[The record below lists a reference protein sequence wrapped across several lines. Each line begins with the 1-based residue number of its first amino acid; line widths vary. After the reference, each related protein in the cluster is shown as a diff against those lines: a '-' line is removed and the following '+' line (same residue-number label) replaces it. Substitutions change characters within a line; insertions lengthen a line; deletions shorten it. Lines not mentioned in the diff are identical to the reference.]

1 MVDSLKALRSPEALK
16 RPWDLQLPIP
26 SLVQRST
33 QKKVP
38 IVTENDS
45 KLSAAYCM
53 KDNEEAWSY
62 HGSQNYAGI
71 WPLIIPD
78 CHRLM
83 QSPIDI
89 FTFQVRRDPHTKPL
103 RYFSYDQIIKTTDV
117 VNNGQAGDCVENQL
131 AVTIVFCTYD
141 NLMPFDNRVLL
152 DFFSFF
158 FAVEVLRGG
167 LCGNPI
173 QDVNF
178 IFVARCFDCAVLFGD
193 RFMLGGS
200 LSAVPKRWLT
210 RGSKWNKRNTDQ
222 DANLKLVARCSD
234 CAVLLGDRFM
244 LGGSL
249 SAAPKRW
256 LTRGSKW
263 NKRNTDQDDN
273 LKLVARCSDCAVP
286 PGDKLVLGLRGK
298 MEVQFKLLTFE
309 VVARCFNCF
318 MSTGVIHVVISPE
331 NAKVGGEEEE
341 MIIF

>member
-1 MVDSLKALRSPEALK
+1 
-16 RPWDLQLPIP
+16 
-26 SLVQRST
+26 
-33 QKKVP
+33 
-38 IVTENDS
+38 
-45 KLSAAYCM
+45 
-53 KDNEEAWSY
+53 
-62 HGSQNYAGI
+62 AGI
-71 WPLIIPD
+71 WPLIIPG

-83 QSPIDI
+83 QSPMDI

-103 RYFSYDQIIKTTDV
+103 RYFGYDQIIKTADV
-117 VNNGQAGDCVENQL
+117 VNNGHAGDFGFLSYRSVQSSKEFDYSVAFPKWRFQVRQQFYFMTCCKNVSHFRIYHFIILGDCVENQL
-131 AVTIVFCTYD
+131 AVTFVFCTYG
-141 NLMPFDNRVLL
+141 NLMQHPFDKRVLL

-178 IFVARCFDCAVLFGD
+178 IFVARCFDCAVMFGD

-200 LSAVPKRWLT
+200 LRAVPKRWLT

-234 CAVLLGDRFM
+234 CAV
-244 LGGSL
+244 
-249 SAAPKRW
+249 
-256 LTRGSKW
+256 
-263 NKRNTDQDDN
+263 
-273 LKLVARCSDCAVP
+273 P
-286 PGDKLVLGLRGK
+286 PGDKFVLGLRGK
-298 MEVQFKLLTFE
+298 MEVLFKLLTSE
-309 VVARCFNCF
+309 VVARCFDCF